1 MVKLQ
6 RIFESLN
13 LRKGIQKMLN
23 YENEIEQYLLTN
35 DQFLQEFIAQTLHDY
50 PNKKREWTRVLFQ
63 EAIQN
68 PEKTSILLYL
78 KVDPEDEELAQMI
91 IDGLDLVHDGIH
103 HLFVHL
109 LLDFT
114 PEIILKNKK
123 LLTGFINEQ
132 EWNIYQVLGDGSKDE
147 VWREYMN
154 ILTRLESEDSFD
166 MNAYLLAKKIAY
178 TLVKRKYVSKDQ
190 LMMMFEA
197 NRKEEWFQFDGYL
210 AVYMMGL
217 MGMKE
222 STAQLASLLIRDD
235 DLLLEEIAEAL
246 ITFQSDEVVDAV
258 KVYLKNEEANIF
270 ATSIIENIKSEH
282 AVNELQKAYH
292 QVEEDLQ
299 GNIFEAMVHQLS
311 PSAEP
316 EIRDYLQKMQE
327 SPLID
332 IDLLAYSYFKI
343 LELEHPKLEMWKEV
357 LYKR

>member
-1 MVKLQ
+1 
-6 RIFESLN
+6 
-13 LRKGIQKMLN
+13 MLN
-23 YENEIEQYLLTN
+23 YENRINQYLLK
-35 DQFLQEFIAQTLHDY
+35 DDCFLQEFIAQTLHDY
-50 PNKKREWTRVLFQ
+50 PNKKREWIRVLFQ

-68 PEKTSILLYL
+68 PEKTSLLMYL

-91 IDGLDLVHDGIH
+91 IDGLDLVHDSIH
-103 HLFVHL
+103 HLFVQL
-109 LLDFT
+109 LLEFT
-114 PEIILKNKK
+114 PEIILKNQKV
-123 LLTGFINEQ
+123 LAGFINDQ
-132 EWNIYQVLGDGSKDE
+132 DWNIYRVLRDGSEDE

-154 ILTRLESEDSFD
+154 ILTRLENEDSFD

-178 TLVKRKYVSKDQ
+178 TLVKKKYISKDQ
-190 LMMMFEA
+190 LLMMFEA

-222 STAQLASLLIRDD
+222 SIAQLASLLTRDD
-235 DLLLEEIAEAL
+235 DLLLEEIAEAF

-258 KVYLKNEEANIF
+258 KVYLKDEEANIF
-270 ATSIIENIKSEH
+270 AASIIENIKSEH
-282 AVNELQKAYH
+282 AINELRKAYH

-311 PSAEP
+311 QTAEP
-316 EIRDYLQKMQE
+316 EIRDYLNKTQE

-343 LELEHPKLEMWKEV
+343 LEMVHPKLEIWKEA